1 MSADFLLVNNLKV
14 LNKLHVY
21 SYVIL
26 LVWTAFPQCLAI
38 ELCCLLT
45 ILSEVNNVKIL
56 KKTLSHCISGMDS
69 HPSVSV
75 ASSSCNHSIPPT
87 CNMSCEF

>member
-14 LNKLHVY
+14 LNKLY

-26 LVWTAFPQCLAI
+26 LVWTVIPQCLAI
-38 ELCCLLT
+38 ELCCLFT

-56 KKTLSHCISGMDS
+56 KKTLSQCISGIGS
-69 HPSVSV
+69 HPSVSI
-75 ASSSCNHSIPPT
+75 ASSSCNHSIPP
-87 CNMSCEF
+87 NMSCEF

>member
-14 LNKLHVY
+14 LNKLY

-26 LVWTAFPQCLAI
+26 SVWTAIPQCLAI

-45 ILSEVNNVKIL
+45 ILSEVYNVKIL
-56 KKTLSHCISGMDS
+56 KKTLAHCISGMGS

-75 ASSSCNHSIPPT
+75 ASSSCNHSIPP
-87 CNMSCEF
+87 NMSCEF